1 MQFFRFIRANRR
13 WIAGGLLLTVFSS
26 MGQTFFISLFASEIR
41 HAFSLS
47 HGQFGGIYMIG
58 TLASAA
64 TLIMLGR
71 VVDHYS
77 VARVAAVVCVCLAG
91 ACLLMAFAG
100 SVPALLLAIFMLRL
114 FGQGMMSH
122 TAITAMGRWYSAE
135 RGRAVTITSAGHQVG
150 EAILPLLTVLVV
162 ALIGWRNAWIASA
175 LVLSL
180 FALPA
185 ITLLMRVERI
195 PGNPTFASKNS
206 SMAMPEEAAATITV
220 QWTRGEVLKDPLF
233 WCMCAG
239 VLAPSFIGTSF
250 FFHQVYVGELKG
262 WSREWVAASFPVMSL
277 STVTFGLLSGL
288 LIDRLSAVRLLP
300 FFLLPLGISVLVLAV
315 FVHPATM
322 LMFMF
327 LMGISYGM
335 STGIFGAIWPEI
347 YGTKHLGAIRSVTMA
362 AMVFSSAL
370 GPGVTGWL
378 IDAGVSFDR
387 QLYYMS
393 AYCFMACVVMFLTSR
408 ALMVRGAGVEQ
419 PAVSGT

>member
-13 WIAGGLLLTVFSS
+13 WLAGGLLLTVFSS

-41 HAFSLS
+41 DAFSLS

-77 VARVAAVVCVCLAG
+77 VARVASLVCVCLAG
-91 ACLLMAFAG
+91 ACLLMAFAS

-135 RGRAVTITSAGHQVG
+135 RGQAVTITSAGHQVG
-150 EAILPLLTVLVV
+150 EAILPLLTVMIV

-175 LVLSL
+175 LVLGL

-185 ITLLMRVERI
+185 ITVLLRVERV
-195 PGNPTFASKNS
+195 PRNPTFAENS
-206 SMAMPEEAAATITV
+206 DRMALPDEATATT
-220 QWTRGEVLKDPLF
+220 QWTRGDVLRDPLF

-300 FFLLPLGISVLVLAV
+300 FFLLPLGLSVLVLAV

-322 LMFMF
+322 FAFMF
-327 LMGISYGM
+327 LMGISYGL

-370 GPGVTGWL
+370 GPGLTGWL

-393 AYCFMACVVMFLTSR
+393 GYCFMACVVMFLTSR
-408 ALMVRGAGVEQ
+408 ALVLRGAGAER
-419 PAVSGT
+419 PAVSGM